1 MKNEWIARQRA
12 IVDGARAA
20 HRELTADEQREI
32 DELQRKIDNWT
43 DNSEPE
49 PDVNAQRDAAIQAER
64 DRISS
69 ITDLCREFDIDA
81 KSFIDGG
88 NTVEDVRKAV
98 IDKMRSSH
106 APIDVHVQ
114 RDEADKFREA
124 AADALVIR
132 SGIGVDKPADGAM
145 EMSRMSLRDMGIEA
159 LSRDGVSINQLHR
172 MDSSEIFSE
181 LCRGMYN
188 PAASFPA
195 ILDASV
201 NKAIVE
207 EYNKIPTT
215 FQAWTTKGTLT
226 DFKKTAD
233 REYVLGGNL
242 EFLEVPEN
250 GELKNS
256 TPEMKELPQRQLKTY
271 GRQFSMT
278 RQAFVDDD
286 IGLVTR
292 IPAMYAVAAKRT
304 IDKQVYST
312 LYNNGIIHDGKTL
325 FNDDHKN
332 LIAGGTKP
340 TQAAIQAA
348 ILQMQ
353 KQTDPFGEPIY
364 MTPKY
369 LVVPMGYEFD
379 LAVIFGSAQVT
390 SSGNNDINPLY
401 NYPLTVVQSPV
412 LNALAK
418 TGACPWFL
426 VSDPNSA
433 KGIQV
438 DYLNGQKVPTIRRME
453 KAGQLGFTWDIYLD
467 WGITAVDYRGIVK
480 NPGVVIK

>member
-20 HRELTADEQREI
+20 HRELTADEQREF

-64 DRISS
+64 DRISA

-304 IDKQVYST
+304 IDKQVYSA
-312 LYNNGIIHDGKTL
+312 LYNNGIIYDGKTL

-332 LIAGGTKP
+332 LISGGTKP

-379 LAVIFGSAQVT
+379 LAVIFGSSQVT
-390 SSGNNDINPLY
+390 GSGNNDINPLY

-438 DYLNGQKVPTIRRME
+438 DYLNGVETPTVRRME
-453 KAGQLGFTWDIYLD
+453 APGVLGFTWDMYLD
-467 WGITAVDYRGIVK
+467 WGIAIRDYRGLVK
-480 NPGVVIK
+480 NPGVTL

>member
-20 HRELTADEQREI
+20 HRELTADEQREF

-379 LAVIFGSAQVT
+379 LAVIFGSSQVT
-390 SSGNNDINPLY
+390 GSGNNDINPLY

-438 DYLNGQKVPTIRRME
+438 DYLNGVETPTVRRME
-453 KAGQLGFTWDIYLD
+453 APGVLGFTWDMYLD
-467 WGITAVDYRGIVK
+467 WGIAIRDYRGLVK
-480 NPGVVIK
+480 NPGVTL

>member
-20 HRELTADEQREI
+20 HRELTADEQREF

-438 DYLNGQKVPTIRRME
+438 DYLNGVETPTVRRME
-453 KAGQLGFTWDIYLD
+453 APGVLGFTWDMYLD
-467 WGITAVDYRGIVK
+467 WGIAIRDYRGLVK
-480 NPGVVIK
+480 NPGVTL